1 MQLHNALAEK
11 RKAISENRELS
22 NKVTQLEKLVSVKD
36 RDMLNLRDQL
46 KDNVLKNSKFNKE
59 IQHLNKEN
67 AKQKADLTSKE
78 TRLNTLRT
86 IN

>member
-1 MQLHNALAEK
+1 
-11 RKAISENRELS
+11 
-22 NKVTQLEKLVSVKD
+22 
-36 RDMLNLRDQL
+36 MLNLRDQL